1 MRWIHY
7 GRFST
12 DMQNPTSIEDQLRI
26 CTERA
31 DREGWTFVG
40 AYEDRGITGTTHLR
54 PGYQRLLEDA
64 RQGKFD
70 LVVAEALDRVSRDQE
85 HLAHF
90 YKQLE
95 FHEVKFYTLS
105 EGWISAIHI
114 GLGGTMGAL
123 YVKQLA
129 EKTHR
134 GLRGRIEAGKS
145 GGGLTYGYDV
155 VRTPRPDGTFD
166 VGGRKINEAEA
177 AVVRRIFESYAS
189 GTPPRK
195 IAWALNEEGITG
207 PRGKGWGAS
216 TINGN
221 AERGVG
227 ILNNPLYV
235 GKLVWNKLRYVKDPD
250 TGKRLSRVNDAA
262 DVIEKDVPEL
272 RMVSDELWVRVKAR
286 QKQVSF
292 TVTGA
297 AKQPWD
303 RRRPRYLLS
312 GIAKC
317 GVCGGGFVTISQ
329 THMGCATARN
339 KGMCENRLAIARDK
353 LEATVVAGLRHH
365 LMAPDLFK
373 EFCDAFIAEVNRGRM
388 NASAERAGAEA
399 EMAKIK
405 RRLRQ
410 MLDAIGEGVSARTLK
425 DEMLALE
432 AREDVLKAKLEAT
445 PEQKVLL
452 NPGMA
457 EAYRSRVAA
466 LQEALAKADADKDAA
481 EAIRSLVDK
490 VLLMPKDGKLVI
502 DLYGEIGPILKLAMA
517 QKGRD
522 VLGPVTEQLV
532 MVAGACSRVRYSS
545 GRRRSWR
552 VPRGCEIEDRHQL
565 AA

>member
-1 MRWIHY
+1 MRWIHC

-12 DMQNPTSIEDQLRI
+12 DMQNPTSIEDQLRV
-26 CTERA
+26 CTERCQ
-31 DREGWTFVG
+31 REGWTFVG
-40 AYEDRGITGTTHLR
+40 AYEDRAMTGTTHLR
-54 PGYQRLLEDA
+54 PGYQKLLHDV

-70 LVVAEALDRVSRDQE
+70 VVVAEALDRVSRDPE
-85 HLAHF
+85 HLAHL
-90 YKQLE
+90 YKQLT
-95 FHEVKFYTLS
+95 FNGVKFFTLS
-105 EGWISAIHI
+105 EGWISEIHI

-123 YVKQLA
+123 YVKQLS

-134 GLRGRIEAGKS
+134 GLRGRVEAGKS
-145 GGGLTYGYDV
+145 GGGLTFGYDV

-166 VGGRKINEAEA
+166 VGGRKINVSQAK
-177 AVVRRIFESYAS
+177 VIVRIFEAYAA

-195 IAWALNEEGITG
+195 IAWALNEEGVAG

-235 GKLVWNKLRYVKDPD
+235 GKLVWNKLKYMKDPD
-250 TGKRLSRVNDAA
+250 TGKRRSRVNADA

-272 RMVSDELWVRVKAR
+272 RIVGDELWARVKAR
-286 QKQVSF
+286 QSQVSF

-303 RRRPRYLLS
+303 RRLPRYLLS
-312 GIAKC
+312 GLAKC
-317 GVCGGGFVTISQ
+317 GLCGGGFVTISQ

-339 KGMCENRLAIARDK
+339 KGLCDNRHAIARDK
-353 LEATVVAGLRHH
+353 LEATVLAGLRHH

-373 EFCDAFIAEVNRGRM
+373 EFCDAYIAEMNRARM
-388 NASAERAGAEA
+388 GASADRAAAEA
-399 EMAKIK
+399 ELAKIK

-410 MLDAIGEGVSARTLK
+410 IVDAIADGVSARTLK
-425 DEMLALE
+425 AELLALE
-432 AREDVLKAKLEAT
+432 TREDVLKAKLEAT

-457 EAYRSRVAA
+457 EVYRAHVAA
-466 LQEALAKADADKDAA
+466 MHEALALPDADRDAA
-481 EAIRSLVDK
+481 EAIRSLVEK
-490 VLLMPKDGKLVI
+490 VVLVPVDGKLAI

-517 QKGRD
+517 KQRRD

-532 MVAGACSRVRYSS
+532 MVAGACNEL
-545 GRRRSWR
+545 GLQL
-552 VPRGCEIEDRHQL
+552 EELL
-565 AA
+565 AAIVTPMTVAVGYT